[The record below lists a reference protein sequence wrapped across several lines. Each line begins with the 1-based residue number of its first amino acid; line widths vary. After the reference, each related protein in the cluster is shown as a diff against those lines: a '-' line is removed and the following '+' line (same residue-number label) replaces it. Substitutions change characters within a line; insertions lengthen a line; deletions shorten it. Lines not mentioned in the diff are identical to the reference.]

1 MLSFRDK
8 NLNYYHHSVSQ
19 LLLRECDAAIN
30 YCRDNLDKGTKGEKL
45 VGCYHSSHSEGILL
59 PLLILGSQAPQ
70 VDKTILDTVILS
82 YAYMLL
88 NHM

>member
-1 MLSFRDK
+1 MAGTMCMFAFFHNSETKILK
-8 NLNYYHHSVSQ
+8 YHHHSVAQ

-59 PLLILGSQAPQ
+59 PLLILGSKTPQ
-70 VDKTILDTVILS
+70 VDKTILIP
-82 YAYMLL
+82 
-88 NHM
+88 